1 MSDDSGIKA
10 TIEEIDPAEQ
20 AARHFA
26 PLLIAKGV
34 IGIVAGTVLL
44 FWPKTGLAVVAV
56 TLGIFLIAD
65 GIERLIA
72 VLRRRGS
79 TGRSDLL
86 SIIGAVLRI
95 IFGAVILLNP
105 VETGSF
111 WVSFSF
117 IIAGLNL
124 IAGSLIMFWSEPNIR
139 EDLMSAGTAILML
152 LLGLLMILLP
162 LITALLMFRI
172 LGAIL
177 ILAAVPS
184 LAVGLRAR

>member
-10 TIEEIDPAEQ
+10 TIEEMDPAEQ

-95 IFGAVILLNP
+95 IFGANVLVYWIL
-105 VETGSF
+105 
-111 WVSFSF
+111 F
-117 IIAGLNL
+117 IGI
-124 IAGSLIMFWSEPNIR
+124 ISIIK
-139 EDLMSAGTAILML
+139 I
-152 LLGLLMILLP
+152 I
-162 LITALLMFRI
+162 
-172 LGAIL
+172 
-177 ILAAVPS
+177 
-184 LAVGLRAR
+184 